1 MKETLNELIENYSDR
16 PKNGLIV
23 SLRYNK
29 TATQELIDKTSF
41 LNDYP
46 DVSISER
53 LYYYLHNLTEP
64 VLCPYCHKKRKM
76 FIKLDKGFFATCG
89 DEECKKQGM
98 SMGAL
103 QHRDWD
109 KISNKAKQ
117 TYKNKHGV
125 EHNMQDPVFI
135 MKRAINII
143 ETKYLYKVINYNVSE
158 DSITLKCNR
167 CGTICN
173 TTDKKYIIRKLWEHV
188 GLCPNCDSY
197 KEGKSTLEDN
207 ILSYIK
213 TIYKGEIL
221 TNKRIFKQHEYDIIM
236 PELKLIIECNGI
248 YWHSNKMKNKSYHY
262 NKLKHTNDNG
272 YKLFYIWED
281 EWYNNADSIQQILY
295 NLIYKQSN
303 VITNLSICKYTHH
316 IEIYNN
322 STLIYKSVYFKNKDN
337 IELYDIYFNRLYN
350 YGKVIQK
357 LKEYLNIDLYVNTS
371 TENILYKLPD
381 NFKKIKHTNNE
392 YFYSYMN
399 NRINGNL
406 YLQNDKYLKVYT
418 SGRTLI
424 KIKRTE
430 TI

>member
-1 MKETLNELIENYSDR
+1 MKTLNELITEYKNR

-29 TATQELIDKTSF
+29 TASQELIDKTSF
-41 LNDYP
+41 LNSYS
-46 DVSISER
+46 DVTISER
-53 LYYYLHNLTEP
+53 LYYYINNITEP
-64 VLCPYCHKKRKM
+64 QLCPYCNKNKRQ
-76 FIKLDKGFFATCG
+76 FIKLDKGLFATCG
-89 DEECKKQGM
+89 SDTCKKQGM

-103 QHRDWD
+103 QKRDWTN
-109 KISNKAKQ
+109 ITLKAKQ
-117 TYKNKHGV
+117 TYKSKHGV
-125 EHNMQDPVFI
+125 EHNMKDPIFI
-135 MKRAINII
+135 MNRTINNI
-143 ETKYLYKVINYNVSE
+143 ETKYPYKVINYNISE
-158 DSITLKCNR
+158 DSLILKCNR

-173 TTDKKYIIRKLWEHV
+173 TADRKYIVRKLWEHV

-197 KEGKSTLEDN
+197 KEGKSLFEDN
-207 ILSYIK
+207 ILTYIK
-213 TIYKGEIL
+213 TIYNGKIL
-221 TNKRIFKQHEYDIIM
+221 TNKRIFKQHEYDIIL
-236 PELKLIIECNGI
+236 PQLKLIIECNGI

-303 VITNLSICKYTHH
+303 VITNLSIYKYTHY

-371 TENILYKLPD
+371 TENILYKLPND
-381 NFKKIKHTNNE
+381 FKIIKHTNSE

>member
-23 SLRYNK
+23 SIRYDEIAQ
-29 TATQELIDKTSF
+29 TELNNKTSF
-41 LNDYP
+41 LNNYS
-46 DVSISER
+46 DVTMSER
-53 LYYYLHNLTEP
+53 LYYYMNNLTEP

-76 FIKLDKGFFATCG
+76 FIKLDKGLFATCG

-117 TYKNKHGV
+117 TYKRKHGV
-125 EHNMQDPVFI
+125 EHNMQDPAFI
-135 MKRAINII
+135 MNRTINNI
-143 ETKYLYKVINYNVSE
+143 ETKYPYKVTNYNISE
-158 DSITLKCNR
+158 DSLTLKCNR
-167 CGTICN
+167 CGTYC
-173 TTDKKYIIRKLWEHV
+173 TLHDRAYVVHKLWETF
-188 GLCPNCDSY
+188 GCICPVCDSY
-197 KEGKSTLEDN
+197 KECRSTLEDN
-207 ILSYIK
+207 VLSYIK
-213 TIYKGEIL
+213 TIYNGEIL
-221 TNKRIFKQHEYDIIM
+221 TNKRLFKQHEYDIIL

-281 EWYNNADSIQQILY
+281 EWYNNTNYIQQILY
-295 NLIYKQSN
+295 NLIHKQSN
-303 VITNLSICKYTHH
+303 IITNLSICKYTHH

-322 STLIYKSVYFKNKDN
+322 DTLIYKSVYFKNKNN
-337 IELYDIYFNRLYN
+337 IELHDIYFNKLYN
-350 YGKVIQK
+350 YESIIQR
-357 LKEYLNIDLYVNTS
+357 LKEYLNSDLYVNTS
-371 TENILYKLPD
+371 TENILYKLP
-381 NFKKIKHTNNE
+381 NNYKIIKHTNNE

-399 NRINGNL
+399 NKINGNL

-418 SGRTLI
+418 SGRTLL
-424 KIKRTE
+424 KIKKD
-430 TI
+430 

>member
-1 MKETLNELIENYSDR
+1 MKTLNELITEYKNR
-16 PKNGLIV
+16 PKNSLIV

-29 TATQELIDKTSF
+29 TASQELIDKTEF
-41 LNDYP
+41 LNKYS
-46 DVSISER
+46 DVNISER
-53 LYYYLHNLTEP
+53 LYYYINDLHEP
-64 VLCPYCHKKRKM
+64 QLCPYCHKNKRQ
-76 FIKLDKGFFATCG
+76 FIKLDKGLFATCG
-89 DEECKKQGM
+89 ADTCKKQGM

-103 QHRDWD
+103 QKRDWTN
-109 KISNKAKQ
+109 ITLKAKQ

-125 EHNMQDPVFI
+125 EHNMKDPVFI

-143 ETKYLYKVINYNVSE
+143 ETKYPYKVTNYNVSE
-158 DSITLKCNR
+158 DSITLKCSR

-207 ILSYIK
+207 VLSYIK
-213 TIYKGEIL
+213 TIYNGKIL
-221 TNKRIFKQHEYDIIM
+221 TNKRIFKQHEYDIIL

-248 YWHSNKMKNKSYHY
+248 YWHCSKMKNKSYHY

-281 EWYNNADSIQQILY
+281 DWYNNTDYIQQILY

-303 VITNLSICKYTHH
+303 VITNLSICKYKYH

-322 STLIYKSVYFKNKDN
+322 NALICKTVYFKNKNN
-337 IELYDIYFNRLYN
+337 IELHDIYFNRLYN
-350 YGKVIQK
+350 YGRIIQK
-357 LKEYLNIDLYVNTS
+357 LKEYLNSDLCINTS

-381 NFKKIKHTNNE
+381 NFKIKKHTNNE
-392 YFYSYMN
+392 YFYSYMS
-399 NRINGNL
+399 NRIDGNL
-406 YLQNDKYLKVYT
+406 YLQNNKYYKVYT
-418 SGRTLI
+418 SGKTLI
-424 KIKRTE
+424 KIKKD
-430 TI
+430 

>member
-1 MKETLNELIENYSDR
+1 MKTLNELITEYKSR

-29 TATQELIDKTSF
+29 TASQELIDKTAF
-41 LNDYP
+41 LNDYS
-46 DVSISER
+46 DVSTSER
-53 LYYYLHNLTEP
+53 LYYYINNLHEP
-64 VLCPYCHKKRKM
+64 QLCPYCHKKRKL

-117 TYKNKHGV
+117 TYKSKHGV

-135 MKRAINII
+135 MNRTINNI
-143 ETKYLYKVINYNVSE
+143 ETKYPYKVISNNISE
-158 DSITLKCNR
+158 DSLTLKCNR
-167 CGTICN
+167 CGTYCTLN
-173 TTDKKYIIRKLWEHV
+173 DRAYVVHKLWETF
-188 GLCPNCDSY
+188 GCICPVCDSY
-197 KEGKSTLEDN
+197 KECRSTLEDS

-213 TIYKGEIL
+213 SIYKGEIL
-221 TNKRIFKQHEYDIIM
+221 TNKRIFKQHEYDIIL

-248 YWHSNKMKNKSYHY
+248 YWHSNKLKNKSYHY

-281 EWYNNADSIQQILY
+281 DWYNNTDYIQQILY

-303 VITNLSICKYTHH
+303 VITNLSICKYKYH

-322 STLIYKSVYFKNKDN
+322 SILIYKSVYFKNKDN
-337 IELYDIYFNRLYN
+337 IELYDIYFNKLYN
-350 YGKVIQK
+350 YGIIIQK
-357 LKEYLNIDLYVNTS
+357 LKEYLNIDLYINTS

-381 NFKKIKHTNNE
+381 NFKIKKHTNNE
-392 YFYSYMN
+392 YFYSYMS
-399 NRINGNL
+399 NRIDGNL

-424 KIKRTE
+424 KIKKD
-430 TI
+430 